1 MKPGQILVADH
12 QGVYV
17 IKMLGDV
24 RLTFCISFDQFIEK
38 MFGDSQFTSVLFDLS
53 EAEAIDST
61 TLGLMAKISIL
72 GQERHG
78 ILPVVLATNPG
89 IQRILH
95 TMGFA
100 DIFTIV
106 DKLDAPILAERALV
120 CENCDEQQVKAK
132 VLEAHQILMGMN
144 NQNADAFRDL
154 VNMLQNS

>member
-24 RLTFCISFDQFIEK
+24 RLTFCVSFDQFIDS
-38 MFGDSQFTSVLFDLS
+38 MFSDSEFSSVIFDLS
-53 EAEAIDST
+53 NAEAIDST

-72 GQERHG
+72 SQEHFQ
-78 ILPVVLATNPG
+78 IVPIVLATNPS
-89 IQRILH
+89 IQRILQ

-106 DKLDAPILAERALV
+106 EKLDAPMLAERELHCGTA
-120 CENCDEQQVKAK
+120 DEQAVKAR
-132 VLEAHQILMGMN
+132 VLEAHKILMGMN
-144 NQNADAFRDL
+144 EKNADAFRDL
-154 VNMLQNS
+154 VNMLQNN